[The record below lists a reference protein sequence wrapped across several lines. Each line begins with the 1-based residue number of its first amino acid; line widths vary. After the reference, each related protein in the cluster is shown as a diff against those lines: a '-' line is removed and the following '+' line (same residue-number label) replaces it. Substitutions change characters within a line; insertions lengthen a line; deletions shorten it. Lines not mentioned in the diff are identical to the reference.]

1 MLTYLWGSISGDLY
15 ASLSVPEGNNIYGH
29 GHIHDPVY
37 NVLEDPSS
45 DNDKEGEH
53 YGALS
58 VNQPVYNVLE
68 DLSVQKQGGVENE
81 GYGEVGPVYNV
92 LEDPYYDGAG
102 RPEHYGS
109 APVSEPFYNTLEESH
124 TNGEDTRGAKDE
136 PVYNTLEEPCPVD
149 VGVDSGYASA
159 AARGPGTD
167 AAYVKI

>member
-1 MLTYLWGSISGDLY
+1 MY

-45 DNDKEGEH
+45 DNDKEGEY

-58 VNQPVYNVLE
+58 INQPVYNVSE

-92 LEDPYYDGAG
+92 LEVPYYDGAG
-102 RPEHYGS
+102 RPEHYNS
-109 APVSEPFYNTLEESH
+109 APVNEPFYNTLEESH
-124 TNGEDTRGAKDE
+124 ANGEGTPGAKDE
-136 PVYNTLEEPCPVD
+136 PVYNTLEESCPVD
-149 VGVDSGYASA
+149 VGEDSGYASA
-159 AARGPGTD
+159 AARGPWH
-167 AAYVKI
+167 